1 MSKNAILARKRLKE
15 IFDENGG
22 SWSVVAQILNINRGT
37 LYHVYRGD
45 RKPSN
50 KVMAALGLP
59 FEHVS
64 VLPCAKCGQLHEF
77 RTRCP
82 NVERKPRRTYDISY
96 KRLRELLQNPYL
108 KDS

>member
-82 NVERKPRRTYDISY
+82 GAPTKYAPHPVMRVSKI
-96 KRLRELLQNPYL
+96 KRILNSPY